1 MPKKIILLAGPTA
14 SGKSKLA
21 IKIAEKINGEII
33 NADSM
38 QVYKDFSILSS
49 RPSKTDL
56 KKIKHHLYG
65 FISSKKHF
73 STGSWLVLVKQ
84 KIKLCLKKN
93 KTPILVGGTGL
104 YFEAVTKGISKIPN
118 IDFKKRNVI
127 RELQIK
133 LGQQEF
139 YRKLLILDPLVQNK
153 IEPFDTQR
161 SIRAYEVKKFTKK
174 SLFEWYKHTK
184 SDFNQFEIFKIFLD
198 TPREKILK
206 NISSRT
212 KQMIKKN
219 CIREVKNFLK
229 LKIDP
234 TLSANKIIGVK
245 EIKEHLDDKLNIN
258 QVIELIIIKTRQ
270 YAKRQVTWSRGHM
283 TDWQREYSNSFSELS
298 KKILKLLS

>member
-73 STGSWLVLVKQ
+73 STGSWLALVKQ

-104 YFEAVTKGISKIPN
+104 NFEAVTKGISKIPN
-118 IDFKKRNVI
+118 INFKKRNEI

-219 CIREVKNFLK
+219 CIREVKNLLK

-234 TLSANKIIGVK
+234 TLSANKIIGVQ

>member
-73 STGSWLVLVKQ
+73 STGSWLALVKQ

-118 IDFKKRNVI
+118 INLKKRNEI

-245 EIKEHLDDKLNIN
+245 EIKGHLDDKLNIN